1 MTYEKDPRVDVYI
14 DGLPDWPQ
22 TICQEVREL
31 VHAADQGVI
40 ETVKRRF
47 SPTSCLR
54 EISAPSWRL
63 KTSALAARLSG
74 EPPPIGEAFL
84 DASKVSDG

>member
-40 ETVKRRF
+40 ETVKRPLHPHGTAVDTGRAMSQENSRAVAAF
-47 SPTSCLR
+47 V
-54 EISAPSWRL
+54 SATHPRRRR
-63 KTSALAARLSG
+63 TAARNG
-74 EPPPIGEAFL
+74 
-84 DASKVSDG
+84 